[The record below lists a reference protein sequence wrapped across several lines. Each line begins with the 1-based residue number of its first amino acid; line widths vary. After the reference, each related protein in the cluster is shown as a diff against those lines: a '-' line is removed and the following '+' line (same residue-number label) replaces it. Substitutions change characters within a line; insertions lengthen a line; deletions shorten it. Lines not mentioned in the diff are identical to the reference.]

1 MKDQFER
8 LSVALR
14 GRYTLLRQLGK
25 GGMGTV
31 YLARDVKL
39 GREVAVK
46 ALLPEVRAA
55 FGDERFQLEVQLVA
69 RFSHPNI
76 VKLFEAGEAEGIPF
90 YVMDFVEGESLQQHL
105 EREGQ
110 IGLKRALR
118 IAAEIGDALQ
128 YAHEHGTIHR
138 DIKPGNILLSGDHAL
153 LTDFGIAKKTTSDG
167 SETLTDTGVAI
178 GTAAYMSPEQAST
191 RLSPDAC
198 SL

>member
-1 MKDQFER
+1 VKDQFER

-118 IAAEIGDALQ
+118 IAAATRCSTHTSTGPSIATSSRGISCSPAIMPCLPTSASQRRPLPMEVRRSL
-128 YAHEHGTIHR
+128 
-138 DIKPGNILLSGDHAL
+138 IL
-153 LTDFGIAKKTTSDG
+153 
-167 SETLTDTGVAI
+167 EW
-178 GTAAYMSPEQAST
+178 P
-191 RLSPDAC
+191 
-198 SL
+198 